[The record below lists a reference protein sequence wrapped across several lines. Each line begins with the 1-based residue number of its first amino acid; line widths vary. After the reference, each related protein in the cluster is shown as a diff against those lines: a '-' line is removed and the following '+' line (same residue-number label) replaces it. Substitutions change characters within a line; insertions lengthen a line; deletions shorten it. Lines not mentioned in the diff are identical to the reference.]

1 LAYAAGAP
9 ILVVAHPGVNGGV
22 FDHGITGEGVLH
34 LDLADSRWFKEPQFA
49 QPYEEWV
56 AEVRLHKQQRAS

>member
-34 LDLADSRWFKEPQFA
+34 LDLADSRWCKEPQFA